1 MIRAFTLIEI
11 ILVIAVLSILG
22 GIAFNIYSNFQ
33 WDVKIDE
40 EANRIKYVLRQA
52 QAKAINGENGSSWG
66 LRFFHPASGAQ
77 YYELFQGN
85 SYAVGTTTESY
96 FLSGGTEF
104 VNPASGSN
112 IDVVFIKR
120 TGILSGGSAITLTI
134 KTSISD
140 IERNISI
147 SLKGLI
153 Q

>member
-66 LRFFHPASGAQ
+66 LRF
-77 YYELFQGN
+77 
-85 SYAVGTTTESY
+85 
-96 FLSGGTEF
+96 
-104 VNPASGSN
+104 
-112 IDVVFIKR
+112 
-120 TGILSGGSAITLTI
+120 
-134 KTSISD
+134 
-140 IERNISI
+140 
-147 SLKGLI
+147 
-153 Q
+153 